1 MDLSLNQRSFHS
13 IESMRTFTLKLIEV
27 NPQGFCGGVV
37 AAITKITKLRTDRPE
52 AKITVLGNLV
62 HNRFIQEALDSLNI
76 QTLEA
81 KGKTRLELL
90 DEIEDGIVVFTAHGI
105 SDSVRKKA
113 QEKGLEVLDAS
124 CPFVLQTQAEV
135 KKRLDEGFVIFYIG
149 KKGHPEA
156 EALTSGDDRIFL
168 IEHSEDIP
176 KNIKQKIFVTNQT
189 TMSILDTQALFDEIF
204 KLYPQ
209 SVLHDEICSAT
220 RVRQNAVLSLQEQ
233 KPDVLIVVGDPTSN
247 NTRQLADIGRKA
259 HVPQIIPIET
269 AADLDLSL
277 IDPEATVAITSGA
290 STPTLLRKQVVNK
303 LESGLDPEPFKPAE
317 LLETTFRPIKKKD

>member
-1 MDLSLNQRSFHS
+1 MKSDRCITTIIDHDMDLSLNQRSFHS

-37 AAITKITKLRTDRPE
+37 AAITKIKKLRTDRPE

-76 QTLEA
+76 LTLEA

-135 KKRLDEGFVIFYIG
+135 KK
-149 KKGHPEA
+149 K
-156 EALTSGDDRIFL
+156 
-168 IEHSEDIP
+168 
-176 KNIKQKIFVTNQT
+176 
-189 TMSILDTQALFDEIF
+189 
-204 KLYPQ
+204 
-209 SVLHDEICSAT
+209 T
-220 RVRQNAVLSLQEQ
+220 R
-233 KPDVLIVVGDPTSN
+233 
-247 NTRQLADIGRKA
+247 
-259 HVPQIIPIET
+259 
-269 AADLDLSL
+269 
-277 IDPEATVAITSGA
+277 
-290 STPTLLRKQVVNK
+290 
-303 LESGLDPEPFKPAE
+303 
-317 LLETTFRPIKKKD
+317 